1 MKDWNDIT
9 DEEFDHAFRD
19 ISLNHQE
26 EVWPDAW
33 PLMQEKLEEEN
44 RKRRFLI
51 FWRSAA
57 TLLIFGALGVISTLY
72 FKKENLETKRT
83 NFENKNE
90 KNIPLSEYKTQPQ
103 FAKKENLDQKS
114 VTNQVDHTK
123 NLHPINTQ
131 VGTTSEEKK
140 KAIFDKKYD
149 RNTTS
154 IQVFEKNKSNAEFNQ
169 NNQIVVKKLP
179 VDDLFLSQKTNIETQ
194 STRQTEIQQTKEKI
208 EIAISEKK
216 SEIDKVKEID
226 FTKAEPLLQEA
237 YFKEDTVVILTK
249 QSNQTINQKTSN
261 EISEALP
268 SEKSN
273 ILQKLALNLGFSP
286 DYSKVVDNEFGPMGY
301 NLQVILDYKISQKW
315 ALRAGVIKSLKLYD
329 AYPEDYAWPV
339 KWGKPSSPLRE
350 VEASC
355 DMLDIP
361 ISLSYQILKKGS
373 NQLYTTL
380 GITNYKMINEKYEY
394 FYENDA
400 DPNLKWRKW
409 EGSSGFFG
417 AGVVNMSVGIER
429 KLTNFLSVQLEP
441 FVKIPIK
448 NVGFGDVKLLTT
460 GLFLN
465 IKTQAPKKI
474 MQPK

>member
-1 MKDWNDIT
+1 MKDWNDIS
-9 DEEFDHAFRD
+9 DEEFDDALRD
-19 ISLNHQE
+19 ISLNHKE

-33 PLMQEKLEEEN
+33 PLMEEKLEEEN

-57 TLLIFGALGVISTLY
+57 ALLIFGALGIISTLY
-72 FKKENLETKRT
+72 FKKENLETKHT
-83 NFENKNE
+83 NFENKNK
-90 KNIPLSEYKTQPQ
+90 KNIPLAENKTQKQ
-103 FAKKENLDQKS
+103 IAQAENTKQKS
-114 VTNQVDHTK
+114 VTNQVDYSKDSNSIKIQTGIK
-123 NLHPINTQ
+123 T
-131 VGTTSEEKK
+131 EEKK
-140 KAIFDKKYD
+140 KTNFAKKYD
-149 RNTTS
+149 TNS
-154 IQVFEKNKSNAEFNQ
+154 APIQVLAKDNLKPEFTQ
-169 NNQIVVKKLP
+169 NNQIPNSTIPNDEL
-179 VDDLFLSQKTNIETQ
+179 LSQKINNETQ
-194 STRQTEIQQTKEKI
+194 STQKPDLERTEEKTQV
-208 EIAISEKK
+208 AISEKK
-216 SEIDKVKEID
+216 SEIGSAKEIAAI
-226 FTKAEPLLQEA
+226 KAEPQPQEA
-237 YFKEDTVVILTK
+237 YFKEDTVVILTN
-249 QSNQTINQKTSN
+249 QSNQNVNQTASN
-261 EISEALP
+261 EISAVLP
-268 SEKSN
+268 SEKTN
-273 ILQKLALNLGFSP
+273 TFQKFALNLGFSP
-286 DYSKVVDNEFGPMGY
+286 DYSKVVASEFGPLGY

-350 VEASC
+350 VEATC

-417 AGVVNMSVGIER
+417 AGVVNMSLGIER

-448 NVGFGDVKLLTT
+448 NVGFGNVKLLTT

>member
-1 MKDWNDIT
+1 MKDWNDIS
-9 DEEFDHAFRD
+9 DEEFDDALRD
-19 ISLNHQE
+19 ISLNHKE

-33 PLMQEKLEEEN
+33 PLMEEKLEEEN

-57 TLLIFGALGVISTLY
+57 ALLIFGALGIISTLY

-90 KNIPLSEYKTQPQ
+90 KNIPLAENKTQKQIAQAENTKQISVPNQ
-103 FAKKENLDQKS
+103 VDYSKDSNSIKTQTGIKAEKKKKTNFAKKYDTNSALKQVLSKDNLK
-114 VTNQVDHTK
+114 
-123 NLHPINTQ
+123 P
-131 VGTTSEEKK
+131 
-140 KAIFDKKYD
+140 
-149 RNTTS
+149 
-154 IQVFEKNKSNAEFNQ
+154 EFTQ
-169 NNQIVVKKLP
+169 NNQIPDRTIPIDEL
-179 VDDLFLSQKTNIETQ
+179 LSQKINNETQ
-194 STRQTEIQQTKEKI
+194 STQKPDLEQTEEKTKV
-208 EIAISEKK
+208 AIFEKK
-216 SEIDKVKEID
+216 SEIGNAKEIAAI
-226 FTKAEPLLQEA
+226 KAEPQPQEA
-237 YFKEDTVVILTK
+237 YFKEDTVVILTN
-249 QSNQTINQKTSN
+249 QSNEAVNQNASN
-261 EISEALP
+261 DISEALS
-268 SEKSN
+268 SEQAN
-273 ILQKLALNLGFSP
+273 ILRKFALNLGFSP
-286 DYSKVVDNEFGPMGY
+286 DYSKVVASEFGPLGY

-350 VEASC
+350 VEATC

-417 AGVVNMSVGIER
+417 AGVVNMSLGIER

>member
-1 MKDWNDIT
+1 MKDWNDIS
-9 DEEFDHAFRD
+9 DEEFDDALRD
-19 ISLNHQE
+19 ISLNHKE

-33 PLMQEKLEEEN
+33 PLMEEKLEEEN

-57 TLLIFGALGVISTLY
+57 ALLIFGALGIISTLY

-90 KNIPLSEYKTQPQ
+90 KNIPLAENKTQKQIAQAENTKQISVPNQ
-103 FAKKENLDQKS
+103 VDYSKDSNSIKTQTGIKAEKKKKTNFAKKYDTNSALKQVLSKDNLK
-114 VTNQVDHTK
+114 
-123 NLHPINTQ
+123 P
-131 VGTTSEEKK
+131 
-140 KAIFDKKYD
+140 
-149 RNTTS
+149 
-154 IQVFEKNKSNAEFNQ
+154 EFTQ
-169 NNQIVVKKLP
+169 NNQIPDRTIPIDEL
-179 VDDLFLSQKTNIETQ
+179 LSQKINNKTQ
-194 STRQTEIQQTKEKI
+194 STQKPDLEQIEEKTEV
-208 EIAISEKK
+208 AISEKK
-216 SEIDKVKEID
+216 SEIGNAKEIAAI
-226 FTKAEPLLQEA
+226 KAEPQPQEA
-237 YFKEDTVVILTK
+237 YFKEDTVVILTN
-249 QSNQTINQKTSN
+249 QSNEAVNQNASN
-261 EISEALP
+261 DISEALS
-268 SEKSN
+268 SEQAN
-273 ILQKLALNLGFSP
+273 ILRKLALNLGFSP
-286 DYSKVVDNEFGPMGY
+286 DYSKVVASEFGPLGY

-350 VEASC
+350 VEATC

-417 AGVVNMSVGIER
+417 AGVVNMSLGIER

>member
-1 MKDWNDIT
+1 MKDWNDIS
-9 DEEFDHAFRD
+9 DEEFDDALRD
-19 ISLNHQE
+19 ISLNHKE

-57 TLLIFGALGVISTLY
+57 ALFIFGALGIISTLY
-72 FKKENLETKRT
+72 FKKENLETKRA
-83 NFENKNE
+83 NIENKNE
-90 KNIPLSEYKTQPQ
+90 KNISLAENKTKKQIAKSENTK
-103 FAKKENLDQKS
+103 QKS
-114 VTNQVDHTK
+114 VPNQVDYSK
-123 NLHPINTQ
+123 DSNSIKTQ
-131 VGTTSEEKK
+131 AGIKAEEKK
-140 KAIFDKKYD
+140 KTNFAQKY
-149 RNTTS
+149 NTNS
-154 IQVFEKNKSNAEFNQ
+154 APIQVLAKDNLKPEFTQIKQISNSTIPIDE
-169 NNQIVVKKLP
+169 
-179 VDDLFLSQKTNIETQ
+179 LFSQKINNETQ
-194 STRQTEIQQTKEKI
+194 STQKPDLKLIEEKTTV
-208 EIAISEKK
+208 AISEKK
-216 SEIDKVKEID
+216 SEIGKVEEIVAI
-226 FTKAEPLLQEA
+226 KVEPQPQEA
-237 YFKEDTVVILTK
+237 YFKEDTVVILTN
-249 QSNQTINQKTSN
+249 QSNEAVNQNASN
-261 EISEALP
+261 DITEALS
-268 SEKSN
+268 SEESN
-273 ILQKLALNLGFSP
+273 ILQKFALNLGFSP
-286 DYSKVVDNEFGPMGY
+286 DYSKVVASEFGPLGY

-329 AYPEDYAWPV
+329 AYPENYAWPV
-339 KWGKPSSPLRE
+339 KWGKPSSPLKE
-350 VEASC
+350 VQASC

-361 ISLSYQILKKGS
+361 ISLSYQILKKES

-409 EGSSGFFG
+409 EGNSGFFG
-417 AGVVNMSVGIER
+417 AGVINMSIGIER

>member
-1 MKDWNDIT
+1 MKDWNDIS
-9 DEEFDHAFRD
+9 DEEFDDALRD
-19 ISLNHQE
+19 ISLNHKE

-57 TLLIFGALGVISTLY
+57 ALLIFGALGIISTLY
-72 FKKENLETKRT
+72 FKKENLETKRA

-90 KNIPLSEYKTQPQ
+90 KNIPLAENKTQKQ
-103 FAKKENLDQKS
+103 IAQAENTKQKS
-114 VTNQVDHTK
+114 VPNQVDYSK
-123 NLHPINTQ
+123 DSNSIKTQ
-131 VGTTSEEKK
+131 AGIKAEEKK
-140 KAIFDKKYD
+140 KTNFAKKYD
-149 RNTTS
+149 TNS
-154 IQVFEKNKSNAEFNQ
+154 APKQVLAKNNLKPEFTQ
-169 NNQIVVKKLP
+169 NNQIP
-179 VDDLFLSQKTNIETQ
+179 DRTIPIDELFSQKINNETQ
-194 STRQTEIQQTKEKI
+194 STQKPDLEQTEEKT
-208 EIAISEKK
+208 EVAISEKK
-216 SEIDKVKEID
+216 SEIGKANEIAAI
-226 FTKAEPLLQEA
+226 KAEPQPQEA
-237 YFKEDTVVILTK
+237 YFKEDTVVILTN
-249 QSNQTINQKTSN
+249 QSNEAVNQNASN
-261 EISEALP
+261 NISEALA
-268 SEKSN
+268 SEQAN
-273 ILQKLALNLGFSP
+273 ILHKFALNLGFSP
-286 DYSKVVDNEFGPMGY
+286 DYSKVVASEFGPLGY

-315 ALRAGVIKSLKLYD
+315 DLRAGVIKSLKLYD
-329 AYPEDYAWPV
+329 AYPENYAWPV

-350 VEASC
+350 VEATC

-417 AGVVNMSVGIER
+417 AGVVNMSLGIER

>member
-1 MKDWNDIT
+1 MKDWNDIS
-9 DEEFDHAFRD
+9 DEEFDDALRD
-19 ISLNHQE
+19 ISLNHKE

-57 TLLIFGALGVISTLY
+57 ALLIFGALGIISTLY

-90 KNIPLSEYKTQPQ
+90 KNIPL
-103 FAKKENLDQKS
+103 AENKSQKQIAQAENTKQKS
-114 VTNQVDHTK
+114 IPNQVDYSK
-123 NLHPINTQ
+123 DSNSIKTQ
-131 VGTTSEEKK
+131 AGIKTEEKK
-140 KAIFDKKYD
+140 KTNFAKQYD
-149 RNTTS
+149 TNS
-154 IQVFEKNKSNAEFNQ
+154 APKQVLAKDNLKPEFTQ
-169 NNQIVVKKLP
+169 NNQIPDSTIPNDEL
-179 VDDLFLSQKTNIETQ
+179 LSQKINNETQ
-194 STRQTEIQQTKEKI
+194 STQKPDLQQTEEKT
-208 EIAISEKK
+208 EVAISEKK
-216 SEIDKVKEID
+216 SEIGNAKEIA
-226 FTKAEPLLQEA
+226 TIKAEPQPQEA
-237 YFKEDTVVILTK
+237 YFKEDTVVILTN
-249 QSNQTINQKTSN
+249 QSNEAVNQNASN
-261 EISEALP
+261 DISEALS
-268 SEKSN
+268 SEQAN
-273 ILQKLALNLGFSP
+273 ILRKLALNLGFSP
-286 DYSKVVDNEFGPMGY
+286 DYSKVVASEFGPLGY

-350 VEASC
+350 VEATC

-417 AGVVNMSVGIER
+417 AGVVNMSLGIER

>member
-1 MKDWNDIT
+1 MKDWNDIS
-9 DEEFDHAFRD
+9 DEEFDDALRD
-19 ISLNHQE
+19 ISLNHKE

-33 PLMQEKLEEEN
+33 PLMEEKLEEEN

-57 TLLIFGALGVISTLY
+57 ALLIFGALGIISTLY

-90 KNIPLSEYKTQPQ
+90 KNIPLAENKTQKQIAQAENTKQKSVPNQ
-103 FAKKENLDQKS
+103 VDYSKDSNSIKTQTGIKAEKKKKTNFAKKYDTNSALKQVLSKDNLK
-114 VTNQVDHTK
+114 
-123 NLHPINTQ
+123 P
-131 VGTTSEEKK
+131 
-140 KAIFDKKYD
+140 
-149 RNTTS
+149 
-154 IQVFEKNKSNAEFNQ
+154 EFTQ
-169 NNQIVVKKLP
+169 NNQIPDKTIPIDEL
-179 VDDLFLSQKTNIETQ
+179 LSQKINNKTQ
-194 STRQTEIQQTKEKI
+194 STQKPDLEQTEEKTKV
-208 EIAISEKK
+208 AIFEKK
-216 SEIDKVKEID
+216 SEIGNAKEIAAI
-226 FTKAEPLLQEA
+226 KAEPQPQEA
-237 YFKEDTVVILTK
+237 YFKEDTVVILTN
-249 QSNQTINQKTSN
+249 QSNQNVNQTASN
-261 EISEALP
+261 ELSAVLP
-268 SEKSN
+268 SEKTN
-273 ILQKLALNLGFSP
+273 TFQKFALNLGFSP
-286 DYSKVVDNEFGPMGY
+286 DYSKVVASEFGPLGY

-350 VEASC
+350 VEATC

-417 AGVVNMSVGIER
+417 AGVVNMSLGIER

-448 NVGFGDVKLLTT
+448 NVGFGNVKLLTT

>member
-1 MKDWNDIT
+1 MKDWNEIS
-9 DEEFDHAFRD
+9 DEEFDDALRD
-19 ISLNHQE
+19 ISLNHKE

-33 PLMQEKLEEEN
+33 PLMEEKLEEEN

-57 TLLIFGALGVISTLY
+57 ALLIFGALGIISTLY

-90 KNIPLSEYKTQPQ
+90 KNIPLAENKTQKQ
-103 FAKKENLDQKS
+103 IGQAENTKQKS
-114 VTNQVDHTK
+114 VPNQVDYSK
-123 NLHPINTQ
+123 DSNSIKTQ
-131 VGTTSEEKK
+131 KGIKTEEKK
-140 KAIFDKKYD
+140 KTNFAKKYD
-149 RNTTS
+149 TNS
-154 IQVFEKNKSNAEFNQ
+154 APIQVLTKDNLKPEFTQ
-169 NNQIVVKKLP
+169 NNQIPDSTIPNDEL
-179 VDDLFLSQKTNIETQ
+179 LSQKINNETQ
-194 STRQTEIQQTKEKI
+194 STQKPDLQQTEEKTKV
-208 EIAISEKK
+208 AISEKK
-216 SEIDKVKEID
+216 SEIGNAKEIAAI
-226 FTKAEPLLQEA
+226 KAEPQPQEA
-237 YFKEDTVVILTK
+237 YFKEDTMVILTN
-249 QSNQTINQKTSN
+249 QSNQNVNQTASN
-261 EISEALP
+261 EISAVLP
-268 SEKSN
+268 SEKTN
-273 ILQKLALNLGFSP
+273 TFQKFALNLGFSP
-286 DYSKVVDNEFGPMGY
+286 DYSKVVASEFGPLGY

-350 VEASC
+350 VEATC

-417 AGVVNMSVGIER
+417 AGVVNMSLGIER

-448 NVGFGDVKLLTT
+448 NIGFGNVKLLTT

>member
-1 MKDWNDIT
+1 MKDWNDIS
-9 DEEFDHAFRD
+9 DEEFDDALRD
-19 ISLNHQE
+19 ISLNHKE

-33 PLMQEKLEEEN
+33 PLMEEKLEEEN

-57 TLLIFGALGVISTLY
+57 ALLIFGALGIISTLY

-90 KNIPLSEYKTQPQ
+90 KNIPLAENKTQKQIAQAENTKQKSVPNQ
-103 FAKKENLDQKS
+103 VDYSKDSNSIKTQTGIKAEKKKKTNFAKKYDTNSALKQVLAKDNLK
-114 VTNQVDHTK
+114 
-123 NLHPINTQ
+123 P
-131 VGTTSEEKK
+131 
-140 KAIFDKKYD
+140 
-149 RNTTS
+149 
-154 IQVFEKNKSNAEFNQ
+154 EFTQ
-169 NNQIVVKKLP
+169 NNQIPDKTIPIDEL
-179 VDDLFLSQKTNIETQ
+179 LSQKINNKTQ
-194 STRQTEIQQTKEKI
+194 STQKPDLEQTEEKTKV
-208 EIAISEKK
+208 AIFEKK
-216 SEIDKVKEID
+216 SEIGNAKEIAAI
-226 FTKAEPLLQEA
+226 KAEPQPQEA
-237 YFKEDTVVILTK
+237 YFKEDTVVILTN
-249 QSNQTINQKTSN
+249 QSNEAVNQNASN
-261 EISEALP
+261 DISEALS
-268 SEKSN
+268 SEQAN
-273 ILQKLALNLGFSP
+273 ILRKFALNLGFSP
-286 DYSKVVDNEFGPMGY
+286 DYSKVVASEFGPLGY

-350 VEASC
+350 VEATC

-417 AGVVNMSVGIER
+417 AGVVNMSLGIER

-465 IKTQAPKKI
+465 IKTQATKKI

>member
-1 MKDWNDIT
+1 
-9 DEEFDHAFRD
+9 
-19 ISLNHQE
+19 
-26 EVWPDAW
+26 
-33 PLMQEKLEEEN
+33 
-44 RKRRFLI
+44 
-51 FWRSAA
+51 
-57 TLLIFGALGVISTLY
+57 
-72 FKKENLETKRT
+72 
-83 NFENKNE
+83 
-90 KNIPLSEYKTQPQ
+90 
-103 FAKKENLDQKS
+103 
-114 VTNQVDHTK
+114 
-123 NLHPINTQ
+123 
-131 VGTTSEEKK
+131 
-140 KAIFDKKYD
+140 
-149 RNTTS
+149 
-154 IQVFEKNKSNAEFNQ
+154 
-169 NNQIVVKKLP
+169 
-179 VDDLFLSQKTNIETQ
+179 
-194 STRQTEIQQTKEKI
+194 
-208 EIAISEKK
+208 
-216 SEIDKVKEID
+216 
-226 FTKAEPLLQEA
+226 
-237 YFKEDTVVILTK
+237 VVILTN
-249 QSNQTINQKTSN
+249 QSNEAVNQNASN
-261 EISEALP
+261 DISEALS
-268 SEKSN
+268 SEQAN
-273 ILQKLALNLGFSP
+273 ILRKLALNLGFSP
-286 DYSKVVDNEFGPMGY
+286 DYSKVVASEFGPLGY

-350 VEASC
+350 VEATC

-417 AGVVNMSVGIER
+417 AGVVNMSLGIER
-429 KLTNFLSVQLEP
+429 KLTNFLSVQFEP

-448 NVGFGDVKLLTT
+448 NVGFGNVKLLTT

>member
-9 DEEFDHAFRD
+9 DEEFDDAFRD

-57 TLLIFGALGVISTLY
+57 ALLIFGTLGVISTLY
-72 FKKENLETKRT
+72 FKNESLATKRT
-83 NFENKNE
+83 NIENKNE
-90 KNIPLSEYKTQPQ
+90 KNIPFSEYKTQAQ
-103 FAKKENLDQKS
+103 IAKKESLQQKS
-114 VTNQVDHTK
+114 VQNQVNHTK
-123 NLHPINTQ
+123 SLPPINTT
-131 VGTTSEEKK
+131 VRTKAEEKK
-140 KAIFDKKYD
+140 KAIFNKKYEA
-149 RNTTS
+149 NTAS
-154 IQVFEKNKSNAEFNQ
+154 IQVLKKNKLKAEFTQ
-169 NNQIVVKKLP
+169 NNQIVVKSLP
-179 VDDLFLSQKTNIETQ
+179 VDELLFSQKTNSETQ
-194 STRQTEIQQTKEKI
+194 STQKTEIKQTEEKI
-208 EIAISEKK
+208 EVVISEKK
-216 SEIDKVKEID
+216 SEIDKFKVID
-226 FTKAEPLLQEA
+226 LIKAEPQLQEA
-237 YFKEDTVVILTK
+237 YYKEDTVVILTN
-249 QSNQTINQKTSN
+249 QSNQSVKQKATK

-268 SEKSN
+268 SEEAN
-273 ILQKLALNLGFSP
+273 ILQRLALNLGFSP
-286 DYSKVVDNEFGPMGY
+286 DYSKVVASEFGPMGY
-301 NLQVILDYKISQKW
+301 NLQVILDYKISQKL
-315 ALRAGVIKSLKLYD
+315 ALRAGIIKSLKLYD

-350 VEASC
+350 VQASC

-361 ISLSYQILKKGS
+361 ISVSYQILKKGS

-417 AGVVNMSVGIER
+417 AGVVNMSIGIER

-465 IKTQAPKKI
+465 IKTHAPKK
-474 MQPK
+474 

>member
-1 MKDWNDIT
+1 MKDWNDIS
-9 DEEFDHAFRD
+9 DEEFDDALRD
-19 ISLNHQE
+19 ISLNHKE

-33 PLMQEKLEEEN
+33 PLMEEKLEEEN

-57 TLLIFGALGVISTLY
+57 ALLIFGALGIISTLY

-90 KNIPLSEYKTQPQ
+90 KNIPLAENKTQKQIAQAENTKQKSVPNQ
-103 FAKKENLDQKS
+103 VDYSKDSNSIKTQTGIKAEKKKKTNFAKKYDTNSALKQVLAKDNLK
-114 VTNQVDHTK
+114 
-123 NLHPINTQ
+123 P
-131 VGTTSEEKK
+131 
-140 KAIFDKKYD
+140 
-149 RNTTS
+149 
-154 IQVFEKNKSNAEFNQ
+154 EFTQ
-169 NNQIVVKKLP
+169 NNQIPNSTIPNDEL
-179 VDDLFLSQKTNIETQ
+179 LSQKINNETQ
-194 STRQTEIQQTKEKI
+194 STQKPDLEQTEEKTTV
-208 EIAISEKK
+208 AISEKK
-216 SEIDKVKEID
+216 SEIGNAKEIAAI
-226 FTKAEPLLQEA
+226 KAEPQPQEA
-237 YFKEDTVVILTK
+237 YFKEDTVVILTN
-249 QSNQTINQKTSN
+249 QSNEAVNQNASN
-261 EISEALP
+261 DISEALS
-268 SEKSN
+268 SEQAN
-273 ILQKLALNLGFSP
+273 ILRKLALNLGFSP
-286 DYSKVVDNEFGPMGY
+286 DYSKVVASEFGPLGY

-350 VEASC
+350 VEATC

-417 AGVVNMSVGIER
+417 AGVVNMSLGIER

-448 NVGFGDVKLLTT
+448 NVGFGNVKLLTT